1 MHAICGVAHK
11 ESVEATGKA
20 KLNVRVLKRNVQ
32 HRAEVVGEA
41 GKMLRIS

>member
-1 MHAICGVAHK
+1 MKAICGAAHK

-32 HRAEVVGEA
+32 HRAEVVGDA
-41 GKMLRIS
+41 GKMSGIS

>member
-1 MHAICGVAHK
+1 MNAICDAAHK

-32 HRAEVVGEA
+32 HRSEVVGEA
-41 GKMLRIS
+41 GKTPGIS

>member
-1 MHAICGVAHK
+1 MNAICGAAHK

-32 HRAEVVGEA
+32 HRSEVVGEA
-41 GKMLRIS
+41 GKTLGIS